1 MHPDRKEVMTLSQ
14 EIHDLA
20 ITQPQR
26 LAFQLHDL
34 ATKAKLLE
42 QENATLKQHLDELA
56 PIAEPTA

>member
-1 MHPDRKEVMTLSQ
+1 MTLSADLHQ
-14 EIHDLA
+14 LA
-20 ITQPQR
+20 ISQPQR
-26 LAFQLHDL
+26 LAFQLHEL